1 MLAGMQSADFT
12 LEAARGG
19 DEQAF
24 ARLIA
29 PHRRELRAHCYRMSG
44 SLSDADDLLQE
55 TFVRAWKG
63 LPRFEGNASLRTW
76 LYKVATSA
84 CLDALESKSRR
95 LLPADL
101 GPPAGPS
108 GSVGEPLLEP
118 VWLEPCP
125 EEFYTDVPTSP
136 EARYSA
142 RESVALAFLV
152 ALQLLPAKQ
161 RAALI
166 LHDVLGWRAAQCAE
180 LLDTSIAAINSA
192 LQRARETIA
201 QRAGALRAA
210 PPTIDDATT
219 RVLAKYMHAWE
230 LADVSML
237 VSLLHDDA
245 TLAMPPLPGWLQG
258 ARAIGASIAAMVFDG
273 DARGRY
279 RLLKTNANGVPAYA
293 AYGRAADGALRPVAL
308 HVLELQGD
316 RIGAITAFMNPAL
329 FAAFGLP
336 ATLAG

>member
-1 MLAGMQSADFT
+1 MESEDFT
-12 LEAARGG
+12 LKAARGG
-19 DEQAF
+19 DEPAF

-29 PHRRELRAHCYRMSG
+29 PYRRELRAHCYRMSG
-44 SLSDADDLLQE
+44 SLTDADDLLQD
-55 TFVRAWKG
+55 TFLRAWKG
-63 LPRFEGNASLRTW
+63 LPGFEGHASLRTW

-84 CLDALESKSRR
+84 CLDALENKSRR
-95 LLPADL
+95 LLPVDL
-101 GPPAGPS
+101 GPPRDGGA
-108 GSVGEPLLEP
+108 SVGEPLLEP

-125 EEFYTDVPTSP
+125 EELYADVPTSP

-180 LLDTSIAAINSA
+180 LLDISVAAVNSA

-210 PPTIDDATT
+210 PPTVDDATT
-219 RVLAKYMHAWE
+219 RVLAKYMQAWE

-245 TLAMPPLPGWLQG
+245 TLAMPPLPGWLHG
-258 ARAIGASIAAMVFDG
+258 ARAIGASIAAMVFNG
-273 DARGRY
+273 DAHGRY
-279 RLLKTNANGVPAYA
+279 RLVKTSANGLPAYA
-293 AYGRAADGALRPVAL
+293 AYAKDEAGELRPAAL
-308 HVLELQGD
+308 HLLELRDG
-316 RIGAITAFMNPAL
+316 RIDAIIAFMNPAL
-329 FAAFGLP
+329 FVAFGLP
-336 ATLAG
+336 ATLAVERAV